1 MGELD
6 GRVAIVTGGGRGIGA
21 AIAEGLAAEGACVVV
36 NDLGTGLDGSN
47 GELDPGHEVVD
58 RIVSAGG
65 VAIADETDVTD
76 FSATET
82 LVQKAVTEFGRLDVL
97 INVAGILRDRMVFK
111 MSEDEWDA
119 VVAVHLKGTFN
130 TTRHAAAHWRA
141 KRGGQYRLIN
151 FTSGSGLYG
160 SPAQP
165 NYAAAKM
172 GIVGFTLS
180 CANALRAYGVTSN
193 AIAPVATTRMTESI
207 RRASAEAVYTPEN
220 ARMAPWN
227 VVPPVLYLASERSDW
242 INRRIIG
249 AGDGKISLWAN
260 PSIECEIEAR
270 SGVWDVP
277 SAFQEMETAFR
288 GIPHQ
293 PNVYDEPGE

>member
-180 CANALRAYGVTSN
+180 CANALRTRRRTRAWLPGTSYRRCS
-193 AIAPVATTRMTESI
+193 TW
-207 RRASAEAVYTPEN
+207 RASDRTGSIAASS
-220 ARMAPWN
+220 ARVM
-227 VVPPVLYLASERSDW
+227 ERS
-242 INRRIIG
+242 RSGRIP
-249 AGDGKISLWAN
+249 
-260 PSIECEIEAR
+260 PSSAR
-270 SGVWDVP
+270 SRRGRECGTCRAP
-277 SAFQEMETAFR
+277 SRRWRPRSVGFPINPTSMTSQASSDLLARRDLE
-288 GIPHQ
+288 G
-293 PNVYDEPGE
+293 

>member
-6 GRVAIVTGGGRGIGA
+6 GRVAVVTGGGRGIGA
-21 AIAEGLAAEGACVVV
+21 AIAEGLATEGACVVV

-47 GELDPGHEVVD
+47 GELAPSHEVVD

-65 VAIADETDVTD
+65 VAISDVTDVTD
-76 FSATET
+76 FTATEA
-82 LVQKAVTEFGRLDVL
+82 LVGRAVTEFGRLDVL
-97 INVAGILRDRMVFK
+97 VNVAGILRDRMLFK
-111 MSEDEWDA
+111 MSEEEWDT

-130 TTRHAAAHWRA
+130 TTRHAAAYWREN
-141 KRGGQYRLIN
+141 RGGQYRLIN

-193 AIAPVATTRMTESI
+193 AIAPVATTRMTASI
-207 RRASAEAVYTPEN
+207 RRTSAEAVYTPEN
-220 ARMAPWN
+220 ERMSPRN

-242 INRRIIG
+242 INRRVIG
-249 AGDGKISLWAN
+249 AGDGKISLWTN
-260 PSIECEIEAR
+260 PSIECEIEAT
-270 SGVWDVP
+270 SGVWDVSNAFEEME
-277 SAFQEMETAFR
+277 SAFRE
-288 GIPHQ
+288 IPHQ
-293 PNVYDEPGE
+293 PNVYDEPRK